1 MRAQE
6 FVAEYKK
13 YPTADYEGVTFTMA
27 EEDGFLTVK
36 ALNDFGISMASV
48 IFGMDG
54 RDLDPQSLRVDE
66 KYRGQGIARVMY
78 DYVKS
83 RGFVIHRSWDQT
95 DAGAGFWDKHRGQDV
110 RVWESF
116 DNPYKG
122 KWEKSES
129 GSYDMLVP
137 LPDGTN
143 LSIMF
148 NNEGG
153 GEYQVEFYRNNS
165 QEVTG
170 EGDAQRIFATVLTA
184 IQQFIKKYKSRTIS
198 FSASK
203 EIDMDADD
211 SGANFNPESR
221 AKLYTRL
228 VDRYAASL
236 GYNARHFEHG
246 NAVTYELT
254 QYPSDSP
261 FEEQQLDELSFLGS
275 ECTKDCSGHRAGYD
289 WSKRKGLRQANSWS
303 PSFNKGAGL
312 AVAGK

>member
-95 DAGAGFWDKHRGQDV
+95 DAGAGFWDKHRGQDE
-110 RVWESF
+110 RVWEQSGDKKQSVRRIQKMLNDRF
-116 DNPYKG
+116 DANL
-122 KWEKSES
+122 
-129 GSYDMLVP
+129 DI
-137 LPDGTN
+137 DG
-143 LSIMF
+143 
-148 NNEGG
+148 
-153 GEYQVEFYRNNS
+153 
-165 QEVTG
+165 
-170 EGDAQRIFATVLTA
+170 VL
-184 IQQFIKKYKSRTIS
+184 
-198 FSASK
+198 
-203 EIDMDADD
+203 
-211 SGANFNPESR
+211 GP
-221 AKLYTRL
+221 
-228 VDRYAASL
+228 
-236 GYNARHFEHG
+236 
-246 NAVTYELT
+246 LT
-254 QYPSDSP
+254 QKTINQFMPRARPGSADEP
-261 FEEQQLDELSFLGS
+261 NKTTAVQGKTVKDHNVDEEQLDELSFLGS